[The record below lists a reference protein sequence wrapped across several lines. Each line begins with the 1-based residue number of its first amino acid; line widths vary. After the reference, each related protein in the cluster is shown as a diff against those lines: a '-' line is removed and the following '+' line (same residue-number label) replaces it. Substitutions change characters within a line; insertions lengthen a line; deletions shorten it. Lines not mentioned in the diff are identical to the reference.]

1 MAIFTICW
9 KWHLVWEVMGAAP
22 RIKMLT
28 KNLSRGK
35 IKFIVGAQLFL
46 LLPCIM
52 TLYGFD

>member
-1 MAIFTICW
+1 
-9 KWHLVWEVMGAAP
+9 MGAAP